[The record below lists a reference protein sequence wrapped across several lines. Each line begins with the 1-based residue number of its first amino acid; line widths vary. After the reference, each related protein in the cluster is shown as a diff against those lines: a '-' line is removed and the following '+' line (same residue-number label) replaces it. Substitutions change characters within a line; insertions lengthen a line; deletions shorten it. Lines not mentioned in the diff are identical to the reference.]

1 MTFGRDAIED
11 KMSDGYTYAIDQCDV
26 STERRGALQSY
37 RKRVVSHAC
46 LCGVRLGYNPVQA
59 ASR

>member
-1 MTFGRDAIED
+1 MET
-11 KMSDGYTYAIDQCDV
+11 
-26 STERRGALQSY
+26 RRELAH